1 MHEVERHYTRGQLE
15 RSIFEALESAGK
27 DLERLSLDD
36 LAPIDE
42 FHIRGREATKEVA
55 EEIGLDAKKLVLDIG
70 SGLGGPSRRLASEY
84 GCRVIGLDLTEEY
97 CRVAEALSTRL
108 GLQALVSY
116 RTGNASALPFDD
128 TSFDVVWTQHAS
140 MNIGDK
146 ARLYGEMY
154 RVLKPAGQLAIYD
167 ILAGPGGEVHFPVP
181 WAREPSMSFLVSP
194 DELRGLLRE
203 TGFTITSWKDT
214 TQAGQAWFE
223 AMAERVRTEGRPTL
237 GYHILLGDDFAV
249 MAQNQVRNLHEAR
262 IVLMQIVAQR
272 PAQ

>member
-15 RSIFEALESAGK
+15 RSILEALERAGK

-42 FHIRGREATKEVA
+42 FHIRGREATKELA
-55 EEIGLDAKKLVLDIG
+55 EEIGLDAEKLILDIG
-70 SGLGGPSRRLASEY
+70 CGLGGPSRRLASEY

-116 RTGNASALPFDD
+116 RTGNALALPFDD
-128 TSFDVVWTQHAS
+128 MSFDVVWTQHAS

-154 RVLKPAGQLAIYD
+154 RVLKPGGQLAIYD
-167 ILAGPGGEVHFPVP
+167 ILAGPGGVGFCGGLGL
-181 WAREPSMSFLVSP
+181 PSRHGKTRRRRGG
-194 DELRGLLRE
+194 RGLKPWQSESGPGVVQPLV
-203 TGFTITSWKDT
+203 TIFS
-214 TQAGQAWFE
+214 
-223 AMAERVRTEGRPTL
+223 
-237 GYHILLGDDFAV
+237 
-249 MAQNQVRNLHEAR
+249 
-262 IVLMQIVAQR
+262 
-272 PAQ
+272 